1 MTQNELMHYG
11 VPGMKWGKRKTQTSN
26 NYTARV
32 ARGHAGPG
40 KYLTPK
46 RQLAGDKKDLEI
58 LNKGGHL
65 SVGLTKKRQEAY
77 DKRDRAAIEKHI
89 QKNKSNNIKSEYRK
103 ERDRQNKRD
112 AYKAAKAE
120 RKAKIKE
127 TTKELNKKASFGEK
141 LTYNDA
147 TRKAAAKY
155 IVDNNMSVS
164 EATKKAKGEALRN
177 TAIYVTAVGAYTVAS
192 LYKMNH

>member
-1 MTQNELMHYG
+1 MNQNELMHFG
-11 VPGMKWGKRKTQTSN
+11 VKGMKWGKRKALPTSSTYN
-26 NYTARV
+26 KVQSTKDAYKAARKTANK
-32 ARGHAGPG
+32 
-40 KYLTPK
+40 KYNAMYNRAANHPIAT
-46 RQLAGDKKDLEI
+46 
-58 LNKGGHL
+58 NF
-65 SVGLTKKRQEAY
+65 TKKGKAKYEKAFDEYY
-77 DKRDRAAIEKHI
+77 DAEK
-89 QKNKSNNIKSEYRK
+89 N
-103 ERDRQNKRD
+103 RQNKRD

-147 TRKAAAKY
+147 TRKKAAKY

-164 EATKKAKGEALRN
+164 EATNRAKGEALRN